1 MSIRLERLYKK
12 AARSYQM
19 KLLGGEGGLGNIVR
33 WVHLIEDEQVANF
46 LRGNE
51 LVFTTGIAHPRP
63 TWLNS
68 FTRGL
73 IRNNAAGLVV
83 NIGPYIDAVPQETVE
98 YCKHVGF
105 PLFTIPWHMRLVDI
119 TRDFCQ
125 RIIHSEQTAMGV
137 SSAFKNAIFLAEEP
151 GKYQSQLERHGFS
164 ITWRYCAA
172 VLAACQFETG
182 MKANNLEAIRIHTE
196 NIINLIS
203 DKYNVFVYNDQLII
217 ILANF
222 SDQEIANCIDRIV
235 EHHQI
240 LGKNYK
246 LGIGVGHNGKGL
258 LSLAKSYKQ
267 ASAVLPLTVKRD
279 WNKAYYKD
287 LGIYKLLL
295 SVDDHGLLQETYDN
309 ILGKLA
315 DYDKIY
321 GTDYM
326 STLKYYLD
334 NDASVQTIS
343 KLTYVH
349 RNTINYKLKKIKEIT
364 GCNIASVEDRLKMML
379 AFKIKEIL

>member
-1 MSIRLERLYKK
+1 
-12 AARSYQM
+12 
-19 KLLGGEGGLGNIVR
+19 
-33 WVHLIEDEQVANF
+33 VHLIEDEQVANF

-83 NIGPYIDAVPQETVE
+83 NIGPYVDAVPQETVE

-151 GKYQSQLERHGFS
+151 GKYQSQLERHGFN

-246 LGIGVGHNGKGL
+246 LGIGVGHNEKGL